1 MAGTGHP
8 PGKPKH
14 KVRNLLLLRK
24 GIFRFKMLEEISGEY
39 CQGKEE
45 IKNLILEASP
55 CFEPARD
62 TRVSSGR
69 IIKAI
74 WDNTTREVPL
84 GGRGHNYRIR
94 N

>member
-55 CFEPARD
+55 CFEPAGIPEYLPAGLSKRYG
-62 TRVSSGR
+62 TGR
-69 IIKAI
+69 HVKF
-74 WDNTTREVPL
+74 R
-84 GGRGHNYRIR
+84 
-94 N
+94 